1 MSTTVRVW
9 DLPTR
14 LAHWS
19 LVACVIGLVVTSQIG
34 GAAMAW
40 HFRFGYGVLS
50 LLLFRAVWGVVGGH
64 WSRFSAFWYGPGTVL
79 RYLRGQRDATHS
91 IGHSPLG
98 AASVFAMLFFL
109 VAQVATGL
117 VSDDEIDT
125 SGPLVM
131 WASAALVR
139 NATFYHRSIGKFI
152 LILLILI
159 HVAAIAY
166 YHFRRQEQLVAA
178 MIHGDKVVD
187 QATVGSRDD
196 TGSRLTALAIYLM
209 CGGVVWALLWF
220 ATGPRP

>member
-79 RYLRGQRDATHS
+79 RYLRGQRDAAHS

-109 VAQVATGL
+109 SLQVATGL
-117 VSDDEIDT
+117 VSDDEIAT
-125 SGPLVM
+125 SGPLAKMVPGY
-131 WASAALVR
+131 WVGK
-139 NATFYHRSIGKFI
+139 ATYYHSEIGKFV
-152 LILLILI
+152 LIALVLL
-159 HVAAIAY
+159 HT
-166 YHFRRQEQLVAA
+166 AA
-178 MIHGDKVVD
+178 MVFYRVKRKENLVPAMWHGDKEWAD
-187 QATVGSRDD
+187 AMESARDD
-196 TGSRLTALAIYLM
+196 GKSHALAA
-209 CGGVVWALLWF
+209 VVFAVCAGAVTGLVQWA
-220 ATGPRP
+220 G

>member
-14 LAHWS
+14 VAHWS
-19 LVACVIGLVVTSQIG
+19 LVVCVVGLVVTSQIG

-50 LLLFRAVWGVVGGH
+50 LLLFRAAWGVVGGH
-64 WSRFSAFWYGPGTVL
+64 WSRFGAFLYGPGTVL
-79 RYLRGQRDATHS
+79 RYLRGKREAAHS

-109 VAQVATGL
+109 MAQVATGL

-125 SGPLVM
+125 SGPLAM

-139 NATFYHRSIGKFI
+139 GATFYHRSIGKFV
-152 LILLILI
+152 LMLLILI
-159 HVAAIAY
+159 HLAAITY
-166 YHFRRQEQLVAA
+166 YHFRKHEKLVAA
-178 MIHGDKVVD
+178 MIHGDKSVD
-187 QATVGSRDD
+187 QATAVSRDD
-196 TGSRLTALAIYLM
+196 AGSRLTALAIFFM
-209 CGGVVWALLWF
+209 CGGLVWALLWF
-220 ATGPRP
+220 ATAPRS